1 MLYAYTEFGRG
12 DNKLEADGDEVSWLE
27 EDSRQ
32 KMIEKELEK
41 TQDGKNVI
49 TLGRINENSNIQN
62 KTAVI
67 TNVTF
72 VSHSLPLPSIGWA
85 FLLLCDMRNP
95 DRLDW
100 KKAK

>member
-1 MLYAYTEFGRG
+1 M
-12 DNKLEADGDEVSWLE
+12 E

-72 VSHSLPLPSIGWA
+72 ISHSLPLRFNIWVRCASNKIKLRLSIHA
-85 FLLLCDMRNP
+85 VM
-95 DRLDW
+95 
-100 KKAK
+100 